1 MPIWKWKFW
10 NFRTENKQHKW
21 RFGKRFYRRKKN
33 NFWRNISNYHY
44 TKVSCSSQL
53 VYSGANITFSIST
66 NPFIDLLAGLVACP
80 DWKKY
85 AQLFNTVKLRAVR
98 VVANP
103 HGAVGG
109 FIGGTAQLAFLTG
122 SDAVNFGE
130 TVESNRSIVLPFNQ
144 QKQLYVSFGTGNT
157 GWQTT
162 GNPVFEGKLAAA
174 VSGASSSG
182 QMTWDIT
189 IDYYL
194 LFKTEL

>member
-1 MPIWKWKFW
+1 MK
-10 NFRTENKQHKW
+10 RY
-21 RFGKRFYRRKKN
+21 RKRFYRRKKN

-66 NPFIDLLAGLVACP
+66 SPVIDLLQALIACP

-85 AQLFNTVKLRAVR
+85 CQIFNSVKIRGIR
-98 VVANP
+98 VIANP

-109 FIGGTAQLAFLTG
+109 FVGGTPQIAFLTG
-122 SDAVNFGE
+122 SDDVNFGE
-130 TVESNRSIVLPFNQ
+130 IVESNRSLVLPFNQ
-144 QKQLYVSFGTGNT
+144 QKQLYVRFGTGNT

-162 GNPVFEGKLAAA
+162 GNPVFEGKLAAG

-189 IDYYL
+189 LDFYI
-194 LFKTEL
+194 LFKCEL